1 MAQTV
6 RHMGAPAAPAE
17 ESNIASMTGT
27 TGFGA
32 AVALGGGYA
41 IANEVCKKT
50 PMSSE
55 FFSIARITESS
66 FFVFVLIVC
75 TIHRFSSPPSQYLL
89 DAWSACRFWKRAC

>member
-1 MAQTV
+1 MTYLYISFLSILFFFLAIPRTTRVAQTV

-50 PMSSE
+50 CLVN
-55 FFSIARITESS
+55 FSQS
-66 FFVFVLIVC
+66 
-75 TIHRFSSPPSQYLL
+75 
-89 DAWSACRFWKRAC
+89 RASLSRPFLFLC

>member
-32 AVALGGGYA
+32 ALALGGGYA
-41 IANEVCKKT
+41 IANEVCKKNT
-50 PMSSE
+50 HVS
-55 FFSIARITESS
+55 
-66 FFVFVLIVC
+66 
-75 TIHRFSSPPSQYLL
+75 
-89 DAWSACRFWKRAC
+89 